1 MVLDSP
7 ALRLWLHA
15 SGAGGVPRQTSLM
28 PDRRQPLVPRW
39 ESSMSSCVYSSG
51 ASVESGFPT
60 VTDWLDAAGGEPQWR
75 GGRIEVLVSF
85 RELSHASRSVTERW
99 RSATWL
105 YRQKLAGHS
114 SGV

>member
-60 VTDWLDAAGGEPQWR
+60 VTDWLDAAGGEPQCR
-75 GGRIEVLVSF
+75 GGRIEVLMSF
-85 RELSHASRSVTERW
+85 RALSHASISSPHLCRP
-99 RSATWL
+99 ATWPHPL
-105 YRQKLAGHS
+105 KLAA
-114 SGV
+114 